1 MIEGIA
7 QKQIKEEVQRAIRQL
22 IERFWITRD
31 GEGELYYLI
40 KDNETEIKS
49 FFRDTFRYR
58 LIITHELVKLEKIP
72 VKMYNWMGKK
82 EVKNQASFKKQRDFV
97 FLFCLLAFIE
107 GKGRDDQFSL
117 QNICEAIQA
126 YYPQSDEREHV
137 TIIWKEGSGYQNR
150 LSLIRV
156 LKYALKMKLL
166 VVVDQY
172 IEDFAADGTH
182 DVLFERTPYVPNFI
196 RNFKDTFSWNN
207 YDDFT
212 RSLEQANEEYIDGK
226 HRFYRRL
233 FLEPI
238 VYHDEMTED
247 EQDYMKRFYHAVEN
261 NISKY
266 TGYEFERYKKS
277 YVLVKTQ
284 VVTGEVLHPA
294 ENMLSNLI
302 LRFAGN
308 LLENQRHDTF
318 SFSNTMELSNNEIQR
333 ILATLKDSDGRF
345 WSKSFK
351 EMSSEQLR
359 MQVTDY
365 LVNWN
370 FADLID
376 DKTVMIKEG
385 LFRIVG
391 TYMHD
396 NKKENQQL

>member
-1 MIEGIA
+1 
-7 QKQIKEEVQRAIRQL
+7 
-22 IERFWITRD
+22 
-31 GEGELYYLI
+31 
-40 KDNETEIKS
+40 
-49 FFRDTFRYR
+49 
-58 LIITHELVKLEKIP
+58 
-72 VKMYNWMGKK
+72 
-82 EVKNQASFKKQRDFV
+82 
-97 FLFCLLAFIE
+97 
-107 GKGRDDQFSL
+107 
-117 QNICEAIQA
+117 
-126 YYPQSDEREHV
+126 
-137 TIIWKEGSGYQNR
+137 
-150 LSLIRV
+150 
-156 LKYALKMKLL
+156 MKLL